1 MSAKWETHVQSL
13 GGEDP
18 LEKGVAAHSTT
29 LAWRIPWTEVPGCTF
44 MGSQRVATNS
54 FTYATL
60 QEIDQIQTKFKGQR
74 MVEGTSLVHTQLR

>member
-18 LEKGVAAHSTT
+18 LEKGVATHSTT
-29 LAWRIPWTEVPGCTF
+29 LACRIPWTEVPRCTF
-44 MGSQRVATNS
+44 KRSQRVATNS